1 MIDKLKFDLRLY
13 VLLAGTDP
21 LRVYFFKEGMA
32 RFATEEYES
41 PVRSNLN
48 EVIQNNFFNQILLL
62 VDFTVKI
69 VKTYNYCW

>member
-1 MIDKLKFDLRLY
+1 MHKPYLIDKLKFDLRLY

-41 PVRSNLN
+41 PVRSNLT
-48 EVIQNNFFNQILLL
+48 EVKYYLH
-62 VDFTVKI
+62 KI
-69 VKTYNYCW
+69 FLFWLF